1 MAETVV
7 NNQGA
12 SSSQNQTQFKKQCR
26 LAARRWQ
33 LYLMLLL
40 PIAYVIVFNY
50 VPMFGIQL
58 AFKNYNARLG
68 IWGSPWV
75 GLKHFNNLFRSAQF
89 GRLMY
94 NTISISLYGLV
105 AGFFPPIIL
114 AIAIN
119 ECTSSKMKKAV
130 QLITYAP
137 HFLSVVV
144 VTSIVM
150 QLLSGTG
157 IVNTLI
163 HNMGGDTINFLGDPK
178 KFKAIYIISG
188 IWQGVGYDAIMYI
201 AALTAISPE
210 LYEAATVDGAN
221 IWQRIW
227 NVDIPSIMPTAIIL
241 LIMSSSKVLNVGFE
255 KVYLLQNS
263 LNQSSSEI
271 ISTYVYKMGLV
282 NTEYGF
288 STAVGLFQSVVSLI
302 LLVIVNTISRK
313 VTETSLW

>member
-1 MAETVV
+1 MAETTTR
-7 NNQGA
+7 QEQ
-12 SSSQNQTQFKKQCR
+12 SQSSQISPFKKQCS

-33 LYLMLLL
+33 LYLMLLIPL
-40 PIAYVIVFNY
+40 IYVIIFNY
-50 VPMFGIQL
+50 IPMFGVQL

-75 GLKHFNNLFRSAQF
+75 GLKHFQNLFKSATF

-94 NTISISLYGLV
+94 NTISLSLYGLI

-119 ECTSSKMKKAV
+119 ETTSRKLGKIT

-137 HFLSVVV
+137 HFLSTVV

-163 HNMGGDTINFLGDPK
+163 ANLGGQTINFLGDPG
-178 KFKAIYIISG
+178 KFKSIYVISG
-188 IWQGVGYDAIMYI
+188 IWQGVGYDVIMYI
-201 AALTAISPE
+201 AALTAIPPE

-227 NVDIPSIMPTAIIL
+227 NVDIPSIMPTAVIL
-241 LIMSSSKVLNVGFE
+241 LIMSTSKVLNVGFE

-288 STAVGLFQSVVSLI
+288 STAVGLFQSVVSMI

>member
-1 MAETVV
+1 MAETTARHQPKPS
-7 NNQGA
+7 NQL
-12 SSSQNQTQFKKQCR
+12 SPFKKQCR
-26 LAARRWQ
+26 LAVKRWQ

-40 PIAYVIVFNY
+40 PLIYIIIFNY

-75 GLKHFNNLFRSAQF
+75 GLKHFRNLFKSAQF

-94 NTISISLYGLV
+94 NTISISLYGLI
-105 AGFFPPIIL
+105 AGFLPPIIL

-119 ECTSSKMKKAV
+119 ETPSNKLRKV
-130 QLITYAP
+130 TQLITYAP
-137 HFLSVVV
+137 HFLSTVV
-144 VTSIVM
+144 VTSMIM
-150 QLLSGTG
+150 MLLNGTG

-163 HNMGGDTINFLGDPK
+163 QNFGGDAINFLGDPK
-178 KFKAIYIISG
+178 KFKTIYVLSG

-201 AALTAISPE
+201 AALTAIPPE

-227 NVDIPSIMPTAIIL
+227 NVDIPSIMPTAVIL

-263 LNQSSSEI
+263 LNQSASEI

-288 STAVGLFQSVVSLI
+288 STAVGLFQSVVSMI
-302 LLVIVNTISRK
+302 LLIIVNTISRK

>member
-1 MAETVV
+1 MAETTVRRAKPSAP
-7 NNQGA
+7 Q
-12 SSSQNQTQFKKQCR
+12 SHMKKQCR
-26 LAARRWQ
+26 LALRRWQ
-33 LYLMLLL
+33 LYLMLVL
-40 PIAYVIVFNY
+40 PLIYVIIFNY

-75 GLKHFNNLFRSAQF
+75 GLKHFQNLFKSAQF

-94 NTISISLYGLV
+94 NTIGISLYSLI
-105 AGFFPPIIL
+105 AGFLPPIIL

-119 ECTSSKMKKAV
+119 ECTSSKMKKTV

-157 IVNTLI
+157 IVNTI
-163 HNMGGDTINFLGDPK
+163 VHYFGGNTINFLGDPS
-178 KFKAIYIISG
+178 KFKTIYVISG

-201 AALTAISPE
+201 AALTAIPPE

-227 NVDIPSIMPTAIIL
+227 NVDVPSIMPTAIIL
-241 LIMSSSKVLNVGFE
+241 LIMSSSRVLNVGFE

-288 STAVGLFQSVVSLI
+288 STAVGLFQSVVSML

>member
-1 MAETVV
+1 MAETTSR
-7 NNQGA
+7 QKQ
-12 SSSQNQTQFKKQCR
+12 SQSGQISPFKKQCS

-33 LYLMLLL
+33 LYLMLLIPL
-40 PIAYVIVFNY
+40 IYVIIFNY
-50 VPMFGIQL
+50 IPMFGVQL
-58 AFKNYNARLG
+58 AFKTYNARLG

-75 GLKHFNNLFRSAQF
+75 GFKHFQNLFKSATF

-94 NTISISLYGLV
+94 NTISLSLYGLI

-119 ECTSSKMKKAV
+119 ETTSRKLGKIT

-137 HFLSVVV
+137 HFLSTVV

-163 HNMGGDTINFLGDPK
+163 ANLGGKTINFLGDPG
-178 KFKAIYIISG
+178 KFKSIYVISG

-227 NVDIPSIMPTAIIL
+227 NVDIPSIMPTAVIL
-241 LIMSSSKVLNVGFE
+241 LIMSTSKVLNVGFE

-288 STAVGLFQSVVSLI
+288 STAVGLFQSVVSMI

>member
-1 MAETVV
+1 MAETTAREKQAPS
-7 NNQGA
+7 NQL
-12 SSSQNQTQFKKQCR
+12 SPVKKQCR
-26 LAARRWQ
+26 LALRRWQ

-40 PIAYVIVFNY
+40 PLIYVIAFNY
-50 VPMFGIQL
+50 IPMFGIQL

-75 GLKHFNNLFRSAQF
+75 GLKHFRNLFKSAMF
-89 GRLMY
+89 GKLMY
-94 NTISISLYGLV
+94 NTIGLSLYGLIV
-105 AGFFPPIIL
+105 GFFPPIVL

-119 ECTSSKMKKAV
+119 EATSKRLRKV
-130 QLITYAP
+130 TQLVTYAP

-157 IVNTLI
+157 IVNTI
-163 HNMGGDTINFLGDPK
+163 IANFGGETINFLGDPK
-178 KFKAIYIISG
+178 KFKAIYVLSG

-241 LIMSSSKVLNVGFE
+241 LIMSTSKVLNVGFE

-288 STAVGLFQSVVSLI
+288 STAVGLFQSVVSMI
-302 LLVIVNTISRK
+302 LLVFVNTISRK